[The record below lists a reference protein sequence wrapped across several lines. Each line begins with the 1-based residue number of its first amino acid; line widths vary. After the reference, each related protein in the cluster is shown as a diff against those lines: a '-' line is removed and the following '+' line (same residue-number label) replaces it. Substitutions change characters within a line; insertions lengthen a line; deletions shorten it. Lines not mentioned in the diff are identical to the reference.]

1 MYQDFIEYLHK
12 FIEPEEII
20 FCFVALLALY
30 ISYLI
35 YSYMEKKFHKWE
47 VIYDKVKNGQQLNER
62 EQKIWNEYQESLK
75 N

>member
-1 MYQDFIEYLHK
+1 MYQDFIEYLHR

-20 FCFVALLALY
+20 FCFAVLFALG

-35 YSYMEKKFHKWE
+35 YSYMEKKIHRWE
-47 VIYDKVKNGQQLNER
+47 VVYDKVKMGHKLNEKER
-62 EQKIWNEYQESLK
+62 KIWDEYQNSLK

>member
-1 MYQDFIEYLHK
+1 MYQDFIEYMHK

-20 FCFVALLALY
+20 FCIAVLFALG

-35 YSYMEKKFHKWE
+35 YSYMEKKIQKWE
-47 VIYDKVKNGQQLNER
+47 SVYEKVKKGQKLNVK
-62 EQKIWNEYQESLK
+62 EQKIWDDYQDSLK

>member
-1 MYQDFIEYLHK
+1 MYQDFIEYMHR

-20 FCFVALLALY
+20 FCMAVLFALS

-35 YSYMEKKFHKWE
+35 YSYLEKKIQRWE
-47 VIYDKVKNGQQLNER
+47 TVYNKVKNGQTLNKK
-62 EQKIWNEYQESLK
+62 EQKIWDDYQDSLK